1 LYIAALWISGV
12 MEGLM
17 WRAMNADGTLAYTFV
32 ESVKAKFPYY
42 FTRLLGGSLYL
53 SGMLVMLWNTYKTA
67 TNGKPVVVNIPPVT
81 AHA

>member
-1 LYIAALWISGV
+1 V

-32 ESVKAKFPYY
+32 ESVKAKPPYY
-42 FTRLLGGSLYL
+42 IIRTIGGFLYM
-53 SGMLVMLWNTYKTA
+53 SGFALMLWNTVKTA
-67 TNGKPVVVNIPPVT
+67 RNGKPAAVATPNAL